1 MKTVEDARIRLD
13 EVEAEIALAE
23 VRRLDKLLSG
33 GRLAPSVRRLICRS
47 RANAVA
53 KADCAIGSG
62 ERVAPRP
69 FYAYENCMREIG
81 EMQA

>member
-1 MKTVEDARIRLD
+1 MKTVDEARIRLD
-13 EVEAEIALAE
+13 EVESEIALAE

-53 KADCAIGSG
+53 RADCAIGSG
-62 ERVAPRP
+62 ERETPKP
-69 FYAYENCMREIG
+69 FYAYEDCMRDWG
-81 EMQA
+81 ARP